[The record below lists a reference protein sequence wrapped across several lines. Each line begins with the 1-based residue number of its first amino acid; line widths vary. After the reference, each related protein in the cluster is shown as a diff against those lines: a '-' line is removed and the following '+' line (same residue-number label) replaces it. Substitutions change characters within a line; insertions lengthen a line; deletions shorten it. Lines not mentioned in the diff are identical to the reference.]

1 MTFWRIAAIRLRS
14 HASRY
19 DGVHAGYRYFQLH
32 HSHAV
37 SHGMTVVTSNL
48 KYFSNVPGLKVEAW
62 S

>member
-1 MTFWRIAAIRLRS
+1 MAFWRTVMIHPRS
-14 HASRY
+14 RASRY

-37 SHGMTVVTSNL
+37 SHGMTVVTNNL
-48 KYFSNVPGLKVEAW
+48 KYFSNVPGLNVEAW